1 MTAGVG
7 HLLRRAFGSLSNR
20 GPDDESLAVV
30 ASVLSAGEFALWRRM
45 PGRDQRHSIVV
56 LRRFDE
62 FLPAATSPERA
73 AALLHDVGKTVS
85 SLGWT
90 MRVIATLAGPL
101 GRRFSARFREYHEH
115 EEIGARMLAAVSDE
129 RTVVLVG
136 GLASDA
142 VAAALRRAD
151 DV

>member
-1 MTAGVG
+1 MTAGLG

-20 GPDDESLAVV
+20 EPDDESLALVK
-30 ASVLSAGEFALWRRM
+30 AVLSGPEFVMWQTM

-56 LRRFDE
+56 LRRFDGL
-62 FLPAATSPERA
+62 LPAATVPERA

-101 GRRFSARFREYHEH
+101 GRRCSARFREYHEH